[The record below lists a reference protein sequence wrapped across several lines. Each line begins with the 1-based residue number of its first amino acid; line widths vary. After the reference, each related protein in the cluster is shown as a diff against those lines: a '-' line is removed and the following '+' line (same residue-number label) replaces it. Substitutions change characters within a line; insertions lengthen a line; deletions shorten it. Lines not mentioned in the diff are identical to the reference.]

1 MPCEGGRPPEEKT
14 NKMMFL
20 RFLQYKPE
28 GWFARFVGA
37 LAWRVKNHF
46 RRMGIAVYDLSVRLA
61 MGASDLCRRFSPR
74 RKQAA
79 AEVLGDVGF
88 LLQDLFKINVWR
100 MTGSGHTI
108 YYVGSKQGAL
118 GVLPLFF
125 DGDAEH
131 GTVGEVVSFNLSRQT
146 QKWLNEG
153 CDMVICELS
162 RLHPFRLRTPVVFT
176 VPQWVSFQV
185 AYPPRLETL
194 IAGGRCRHLRN
205 QINKFIK
212 SGYQWKF
219 SRSRRDFDFFYER
232 LYLPFVRSRHG
243 DHAFIAPYPY
253 QWDLWIQGAGG
264 GLVLITRNDVVV
276 AGSICLV
283 VEDVC
288 YDIEMGVLDADEA
301 LIQKGI
307 MAYRVWCAAAWG
319 RNQGARFYNLGG
331 TAGYESNG
339 SFQWKCRWG
348 ASVVRRRYAS
358 RQLTF
363 SAHRISPSLRERI
376 NAIGFIYERD
386 DGFYRLVLD
395 PGGMPSSA
403 GELAGTIQ
411 QTRKEGLGGERV
423 MHPHRRQTS
432 LKTTDPAGGVSFFRT
447 SGSPFS
453 TPG

>member
-1 MPCEGGRPPEEKT
+1 
-14 NKMMFL
+14 
-20 RFLQYKPE
+20 
-28 GWFARFVGA
+28 
-37 LAWRVKNHF
+37 
-46 RRMGIAVYDLSVRLA
+46 MGTAVYDLSVRLA
-61 MGASDLCRRFSPR
+61 MGASGLGRWFSPK

-88 LLQDLFKINVWR
+88 LLQDLFKISVWR

-108 YYVGSKQGAL
+108 YYVGSENGAL

-125 DGDAEH
+125 DGDAAH
-131 GTVGEVVSFNLSRQT
+131 GPVGEVVSFDLSRQT

-162 RLHPFRLRTPVVFT
+162 RLHPFRPRTPVAFT

-185 AYPPRLETL
+185 AYPAQMETL
-194 IAGGRCRHLRN
+194 IAGGRGRHLRN
-205 QINKFIK
+205 QINKFTR
-212 SGYQWKF
+212 SGYQWRF

-253 QWDLWIQGAGG
+253 QWDIWIQGAGG
-264 GLVLITRNDVVV
+264 GLVLITRNDVIV

-288 YDIEMGVLDADEA
+288 YDIEMGVLDADDV
-301 LIQKGI
+301 LIQKGV
-307 MAYRVWCAAAWG
+307 MAYRCWCAANWG
-319 RNQGARFYNLGG
+319 RNQGARFYNIGG

-358 RQLTF
+358 RVLSF
-363 SAHRISPSLRERI
+363 SAHRISPPLRERI
-376 NAIGFIYERD
+376 NAIGFICERP
-386 DGFYRLVLD
+386 DGYYRLALD
-395 PGGMPSSA
+395 PGGTPSSA
-403 GELAGTIQ
+403 GEPTDAIR
-411 QTRKEGLGGERV
+411 QTRKEGLGGARV
-423 MHPHRRQTS
+423 MHPHRRQTF
-432 LKTTDPAGGVSFFRT
+432 LKTTNPTAGF
-447 SGSPFS
+447 
-453 TPG
+453 